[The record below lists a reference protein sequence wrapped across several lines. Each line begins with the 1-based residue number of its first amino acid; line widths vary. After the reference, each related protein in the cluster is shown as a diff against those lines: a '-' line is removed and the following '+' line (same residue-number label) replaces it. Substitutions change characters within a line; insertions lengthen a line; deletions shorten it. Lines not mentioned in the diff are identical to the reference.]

1 MLCQM
6 SLHEQSCQSFCPEEG
21 AGFGHEGLPQSLKK
35 HCPPG
40 HCFGAWSKL
49 CLGEFSVAKAVD
61 PPSGRTG
68 RTRKKEEIEKV
79 LNLLV
84 RKKPQSFRSG
94 CLKKEMCP
102 KGGVSQLKLSFEP
115 FRSLSFSVSCRIG
128 TPKAPKP
135 I

>member
-1 MLCQM
+1 M
-6 SLHEQSCQSFCPEEG
+6 SSLARAFCPEEG

-84 RKKPQSFRSG
+84 RKKPQSFR
-94 CLKKEMCP
+94 LWVPQKRD
-102 KGGVSQLKLSFEP
+102 VSQRGRLSTQVE
-115 FRSLSFSVSCRIG
+115 L
-128 TPKAPKP
+128 
-135 I
+135 